1 MRLLWIVSKVL
12 FCFVWGGGGLVECR
26 GGKGGVILVDDGG
39 KGGLRVFVSLRTP
52 FCRVRVVPGPGPRPH
67 HLGSLGA
74 EGIGELGL
82 LGACHRVDR
91 CLWGFVSKVC
101 SVMGQV
107 SMDISVSMQMLVPR
121 QSSTKCL

>member
-12 FCFVWGGGGLVECR
+12 FCFVGGGWLVECR
-26 GGKGGVILVDDGG
+26 GRKGGVILVDDGG

-82 LGACHRVDR
+82 LGACHRADGCFLDGGLVSK
-91 CLWGFVSKVC
+91 GFVAIYVYRCNS
-101 SVMGQV
+101 
-107 SMDISVSMQMLVPR
+107 LVPR
-121 QSSTKCL
+121 RQKRHK